1 MSNNNIEKIKYDKLI
16 FAKTLK
22 EIKKNH
28 KLTQKDL
35 ALLLNYSQ
43 SYIKDLE
50 KGARL
55 PSIELIRRIIININ
69 LTKDEKEMINIA
81 YFTLHPNIP
90 LDLVSYIEE
99 NNLLNTLSEFKRV
112 DPTGTN
118 LKRLVLEIKN
128 TKK

>member
-1 MSNNNIEKIKYDKLI
+1 MLKNDKLI

-22 EIKKNH
+22 LIKTNH
-28 KLTQKDL
+28 KLTNKDL
-35 ALLLNYSQ
+35 AILLNYST
-43 SYIKDLE
+43 SYIRDLE
-50 KGARL
+50 KGCRL

-81 YFTLHPNIP
+81 YFTLHPNTT

-99 NNLLNTLSEFKRV
+99 NNLLNTLSDFKRV

-118 LKRLVLEIKN
+118 IKKLVLKIKKRESN
-128 TKK
+128 